1 MPIHGRARA
10 LYNRVLELEPPGGG
24 YDRATG
30 MLLRDHQYP
39 LMHGM
44 FCPAYAPKMDQQGEG
59 AVGEGDAREAV
70 ERLKE
75 KLREAEQLLQS
86 TVVTS

>member
-1 MPIHGRARA
+1 
-10 LYNRVLELEPPGGG
+10 
-24 YDRATG
+24 
-30 MLLRDHQYP
+30 
-39 LMHGM
+39 
-44 FCPAYAPKMDQQGEG
+44 
-59 AVGEGDAREAV
+59 VGEGDAREAV